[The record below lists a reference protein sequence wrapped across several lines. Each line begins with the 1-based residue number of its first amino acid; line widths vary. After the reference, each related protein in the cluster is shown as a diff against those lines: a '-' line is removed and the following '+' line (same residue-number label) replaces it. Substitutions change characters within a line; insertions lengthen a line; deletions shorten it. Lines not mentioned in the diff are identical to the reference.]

1 MSAKQKSWSK
11 GRIMHDL
18 KWLKKETKKSERTK
32 KNCVME
38 KQDVTTE
45 KDSHTHVDRPLIIGE
60 GPSQNLSRT
69 HNWPLTFPPFIVLF
83 PSFYKTCSDWID
95 CRASENILNLST
107 KTPKICG
114 LWIFGLR
121 ACLVFTYVFFKNVE
135 HSYRPKKRKM
145 KRKTAQ
151 ISTSSLD
158 PSSPQRL

>member
-1 MSAKQKSWSK
+1 MAEKKRRKSLK
-11 GRIMHDL
+11 GQ
-18 KWLKKETKKSERTK
+18 K
-32 KNCVME
+32 KNCVMQ

-45 KDSHTHVDRPLIIGE
+45 KDSHIHVDRPLIIGE

-121 ACLVFTYVFFKNVE
+121 ACLVFTYVFLKMLNTHTALKKE
-135 HSYRPKKRKM
+135 KWREKLPKFQQAAW
-145 KRKTAQ
+145 T
-151 ISTSSLD
+151 
-158 PSSPQRL
+158 RLPPKGCK